1 MIDTNPVIEASSLT
15 KTFGATVAVDSVSM
29 RIGAGEIVALLG
41 KNGAG
46 KTTLIDMILGLQR
59 PTSGTSALFG
69 MQPRRAIAA
78 SLIGAVHQSGAL
90 PVDYTVRETLSLFA
104 ATHARPLGVDA
115 IMEETRLAHFARRPI
130 RKLSGGECQR
140 VRLALALLP
149 DPSLLIL
156 DEPTAGMDATA
167 RRDFWDLMKGQA
179 NRGRTIVF
187 ATHYL
192 AEAEEFAQR
201 TIIMKDGGIAADSP
215 TYDLRSSYSRRR
227 LRITVPERA
236 SSDAC
241 RQLAGIGLDAQCT
254 STDGGEAMIAVTGDS
269 LDEAARRLLSID
281 GAHGLEIS
289 ASSLEDVFAAL
300 TA

>member
-1 MIDTNPVIEASSLT
+1 MIDTNLVIEAVALT
-15 KTFGATVAVDSVSM
+15 KTFGPTIAVDSVSM
-29 RIGAGEIVALLG
+29 RINAGEIVALLG

-69 MQPRRAIAA
+69 MEPRRAIAS

-104 ATHARPLGVDA
+104 ATHTRPLGVEA
-115 IMEETRLAHFARRPI
+115 LMEETRLAHLARRPI

-156 DEPTAGMDATA
+156 DEPTAGMDATS
-167 RRDFWDLMKGQA
+167 RREFWDLMKGQA
-179 NRGRTIVF
+179 KRGSTIVF

-227 LRITVPERA
+227 LRIAVPDRA
-236 SSDAC
+236 RADAC
-241 RQLAGIGLDAQCT
+241 REATSIGLDVHCERV
-254 STDGGEAMIAVTGDS
+254 DGGESIIVVSGDN
-269 LDEAARRLLSID
+269 LDEAARVLLSID